1 MGPIKQRT
9 RIATPPVDASDASA
23 SRTRIRV
30 EKPPAPTRAELERLR
45 FELTDTYAAGDY
57 AAALLVAEEL
67 EEKNPD
73 DLTAGSFARDCRSML
88 EQQYVQRLGSLR
100 NVLSL
105 AITLPQLRRRSL
117 DHRAGFLLSRVDG
130 QSPVEVLLDV
140 GAMPRLDALRILC
153 ELLDDGIL
161 RIADR

>member
-1 MGPIKQRT
+1 MGPTKQKA
-9 RIATPPVDASDASA
+9 RIATPPLEGSDAA
-23 SRTRIRV
+23 TSRTRIRA
-30 EKPPAPTRAELERLR
+30 EKPAEPTRAELDRLR
-45 FELTDTYAAGDY
+45 FELTDKYAAGDF

-67 EEKNPD
+67 HEKNPE
-73 DLTAGSFARDCRSML
+73 DLTAGSFARDCRRML
-88 EQQYVQRLGSLR
+88 EQQYCERLGSLQS
-100 NVLSL
+100 VVAL

-153 ELLDDGIL
+153 DLLDDGIL
-161 RIADR
+161 RVVER